1 MNQAVQN
8 RTFSPLLA
16 LFFGI
21 LAVSTASIFI
31 RYAQASAPSLVIA
44 AYRLSLAALGLA
56 PFAWTRRRN
65 ELAALTLRDMLLA
78 LLSGFFLALH
88 FATWITSLEYT
99 TVASSVVFVT
109 TTPLWVGL
117 FSPLIL
123 KEPLRRMVALG
134 LGLALVG
141 STIVGLSD
149 VCSWNPAGLS
159 CPPWAQLLRGPA
171 FIGDLLAL
179 AGAIMAA
186 CYLMIGRSLR
196 SRMSLLSYIFL
207 VYGMAACVLIVAML
221 ARHQTPIGY
230 PPSTYLWFVLLAV
243 VPQLI
248 GHTTFNWTLRHLSA
262 AYVSIS
268 LLGEPVGSTI
278 LAYLFLGETPTV
290 LKVFGAILILV
301 GIYVASRSEVQNL
314 QPVDGAPDN
323 RAALSP

>member
-1 MNQAVQN
+1 MGVRSFKIAGVNQVAQN
-8 RTFSPLLA
+8 RTISPLLA

-31 RYAQASAPSLVIA
+31 RYAQANAPSLVIA

-56 PFAWTRRRN
+56 PFAWTRRRD
-65 ELAALTLRDMLLA
+65 ELVALTPRDLLLA

-88 FATWITSLEYT
+88 FASWITSLEFT
-99 TVASSVVFVT
+99 TVASSVVLVT

-117 FSPLIL
+117 FSPFIL
-123 KEPLRRMVALG
+123 KESLRRVVALG

-149 VCSWNPAGLS
+149 VCSWSLVGLV
-159 CPPWAQLLRGPA
+159 CPSWAQLLRGRA
-171 FIGDLLAL
+171 FMGDLLAL

-207 VYGMAACVLIVAML
+207 VYGMAACVLIAAVL
-221 ARHQTPIGY
+221 VRRQNPLGY
-230 PPSTYLWFVLLAV
+230 PPLTYLWFALLAI

-248 GHTTFNWTLRHLSA
+248 GHTTFNWTLRYLSA

-278 LAYLFLGETPTV
+278 LAYIFLGETPTA

-301 GIYVASRSEVQNL
+301 GIYVASRSEVQDL
-314 QPVDGAPDN
+314 QPID
-323 RAALSP
+323 